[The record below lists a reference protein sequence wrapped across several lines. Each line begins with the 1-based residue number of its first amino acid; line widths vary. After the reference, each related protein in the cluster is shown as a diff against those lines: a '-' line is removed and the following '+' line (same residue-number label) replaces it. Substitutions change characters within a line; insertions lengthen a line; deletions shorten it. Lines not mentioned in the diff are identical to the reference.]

1 MRLIRILLLS
11 MLAISA
17 GAAAP
22 DILRELA
29 ISRTDA
35 ENEVLA
41 SFGDGAVS
49 PSRFRNA
56 VRALNPE
63 ARAALVERGLMWT
76 KAYVESPA
84 FAKAYAARRESRR
97 PKPPAAAGSVEEE
110 VARRLAEFDEQMKAA
125 EKQVQSFPPEMRAET
140 LKNLRESRAQMKA
153 AEPQMAAMHRQGIL
167 EERKSAQEA
176 YEADLARWEK
186 SYPELPRQVVAMR
199 LREFLASSRDVD
211 FGAETTTRNG
221 TVRFANRDYERKPS
235 EWKLCY
241 RVGEPAV
248 RRARAFAE
256 TWLREIEVNCG
267 R

>member
-11 MLAISA
+11 TLAISA

-22 DILRELA
+22 DLLRELA
-29 ISRTDA
+29 ISKADA
-35 ENEVLA
+35 ESDVLA
-41 SFGDGAVS
+41 SFADGAVN

-56 VRALNPE
+56 ARALNPE
-63 ARAALVERGLMWT
+63 ARAALVERGLVWA
-76 KAYVESPA
+76 KAFVESPA

-97 PKPPAAAGSVEEE
+97 PTPPAAAGSVDEEA
-110 VARRLAEFDEQMKAA
+110 ARRLAEFDEQMKEA
-125 EKQVQSFPPEMRAET
+125 EKQIQNFPPEMRAEA

-153 AEPQMAAMHRQGIL
+153 AETQVTASLRENAV
-167 EERKSAQEA
+167 EKRKSAQA
-176 YEADLARWEK
+176 DYEAGLARWEK
-186 SYPELPRQVVAMR
+186 SYPELPREVVAMR

-211 FGAETTTRNG
+211 FSAQTTTRNG
-221 TVRFANRDYERKPS
+221 TVLFANKDYERKPS

-256 TWLREIEVNCG
+256 AWLREN
-267 R
+267 